1 MDVDTEN
8 GQGTFATPYKTTL
21 AEDIG
26 DRLDEDIVTVDS
38 TLGWPE
44 LDGKIRIGSEVLTYT
59 DKTVNQFLGCTRAR
73 DNTTVSSHI
82 AGSEVISAFEI
93 FGYSNRDGSKITL
106 KVFGGT
112 RGIELTDGGK
122 YYIQDSKVTTPAAPG
137 FDSNE
142 SISAILHL
150 QHQKATY
157 WF

>member
-1 MDVDTEN
+1 M
-8 GQGTFATPYKTTL
+8 
-21 AEDIG
+21 AE
-26 DRLDEDIVTVDS
+26 LN
-38 TLGWPE
+38 
-44 LDGKIRIGSEVLTYT
+44 GKIRIGNEVITYT

-142 SISAILHL
+142 SIWPSFIYNTKKL
-150 QHQKATY
+150 TY